1 MGQTESGMTA
11 LLTRVLRRRTLMKA
25 LLALPAFSIL
35 RNLVPPTQTDE
46 TVEIDGWILKRSD
59 LA

>member
-1 MGQTESGMTA
+1 MTA

-25 LLALPAFSIL
+25 LLVLPAFSIL

>member
-1 MGQTESGMTA
+1 MTA
-11 LLTRVLRRRTLMKA
+11 LLTRVLRRRTLVKA
-25 LLALPAFSIL
+25 LLAVPAWSLFRS
-35 RNLVPPTQTDE
+35 VTPPAQTDE